1 MILKKQIT
9 DVEKWA
15 TSNAKIVAEYN
26 KLPKQTEN
34 LLETAY
40 CDAYSQ
46 IVSLSEKTEGLTFS
60 EALEALKE
68 GKQVAHKNWGKGFIY
83 LVEQRKNV
91 TNDVGLSKATFS
103 YYKQDISDNS
113 SEKITN
119 KYVLYVSYI
128 CMKADDGTIINGWL
142 PSLTDM
148 LFDDWLIL
156 I

>member
-46 IVSLSEKTEGLTFS
+46 IVSLSEKTEGK
-60 EALEALKE
+60 LKLP
-68 GKQVAHKNWGKGFIY
+68 KNKPMPTEEEED
-83 LVEQRKNV
+83 LV
-91 TNDVGLSKATFS
+91 
-103 YYKQDISDNS
+103 
-113 SEKITN
+113 
-119 KYVLYVSYI
+119 
-128 CMKADDGTIINGWL
+128 
-142 PSLTDM
+142 
-148 LFDDWLIL
+148 
-156 I
+156 